1 MSSENIE
8 SPACARWGWRLRTAI
23 GCFAMLSLAGCGEPD
38 YDTLFAQA
46 ETHCLEQEWDEASVL
61 LKQILLTNPNHSGA
75 HYYLGRC
82 YLNAENFR
90 PHLAEGE
97 FQTAVHIFM
106 RTDRKSPI
114 ERFDDK
120 YFEFICH
127 ISSAKVV
134 LSAIQR
140 LVRDGVPLRQLQGL
154 MDQAR
159 EYADTADAVIPNA
172 QEVEDLNALIDAIEA
187 MASGKPWHP
196 RQPRFEPRGPISI

>member
-1 MSSENIE
+1 MLSKNIE
-8 SPACARWGWRLRTAI
+8 SPASARRGRRLRTAI
-23 GCFAMLSLAGCGEPD
+23 GCFAMLGLVGCAEPD
-38 YDTLFAQA
+38 YDRLFDQA
-46 ETHCLEQEWDEASVL
+46 EIHCLDQEWDEASVL

-82 YLNAENFR
+82 YLNAEDFR

-140 LVRDGVPLRQLQGL
+140 LVEDRVPLRQLQGL

-172 QEVEDLNALIDAIEA
+172 QEVEDLNFLIDAFEA
-187 MASGKPWHP
+187 MASSRPRHAREVRKPL
-196 RQPRFEPRGPISI
+196 SL